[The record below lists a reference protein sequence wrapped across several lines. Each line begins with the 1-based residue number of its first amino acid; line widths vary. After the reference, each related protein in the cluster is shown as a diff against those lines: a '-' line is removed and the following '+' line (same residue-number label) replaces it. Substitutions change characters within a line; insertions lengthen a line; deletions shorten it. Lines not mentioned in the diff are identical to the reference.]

1 MSGEKGR
8 GEESREGTEE
18 YRISLSF
25 MSNAAVEEWIK
36 YPSSLPASKSHSEN
50 GKRV

>member
-25 MSNAAVEEWIK
+25 MSNA
-36 YPSSLPASKSHSEN
+36 
-50 GKRV
+50 GD